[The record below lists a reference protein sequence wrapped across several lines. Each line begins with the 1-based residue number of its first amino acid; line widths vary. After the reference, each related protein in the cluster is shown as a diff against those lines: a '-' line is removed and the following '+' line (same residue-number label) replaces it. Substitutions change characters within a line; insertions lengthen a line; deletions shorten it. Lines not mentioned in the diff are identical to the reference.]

1 MVQVQPPP
9 VQCYSL
15 CGSTGWVVA
24 GVGGSVKGS
33 VGDSVGCMVWVG
45 VVCTRCGSVACSV
58 GDTFWGVLHA
68 SSLRCSLQS
77 LQSLSPVFGSTW
89 VGVGVWVLGSVGG
102 SVGDSVGCTVW
113 AEVVCTRCDSVACS
127 VSGSVLAD
135 QYRSPSL
142 RPKLLLQFWET
153 ALLEIKT

>member
-33 VGDSVGCMVWVG
+33 VGDSVGCKVWVG

-68 SSLRCSLQS
+68 SSLRRS

-102 SVGDSVGCTVW
+102 SVGDSVGCRVW
-113 AEVVCTRCDSVACS
+113 AEVVCTRCGSVACS
-127 VSGSVLAD
+127 VSGSVLVD
-135 QYRSPSL
+135 PYRSP
-142 RPKLLLQFWET
+142 PTLLLQF
-153 ALLEIKT
+153 

>member
-9 VQCYSL
+9 VRCYSL

-58 GDTFWGVLHA
+58 GDTFWGFLHA

-77 LQSLSPVFGSTW
+77 LQSLSPVFGSSWW
-89 VGVGVWVLGSVGG
+89 VVVEVVGSGGG

-113 AEVVCTRCDSVACS
+113 AEVVCTRCGSVACS
-127 VSGSVLAD
+127 VSGSVLVD
-135 QYRSPSL
+135 PYRSP
-142 RPKLLLQFWET
+142 PTLLLQF
-153 ALLEIKT
+153 

>member
-58 GDTFWGVLHA
+58 
-68 SSLRCSLQS
+68 
-77 LQSLSPVFGSTW
+77 
-89 VGVGVWVLGSVGG
+89 
-102 SVGDSVGCTVW
+102 
-113 AEVVCTRCDSVACS
+113 
-127 VSGSVLAD
+127 SGSVLAD